1 MIHNKWFSYIN
12 NLYTKFGASL
22 VWRANLV
29 IILSLGQG
37 CRLIGRRI
45 GSNHFEVRYKQP
57 NWGSQ
62 YEDHRS
68 SEFPIMKFLK
78 QLSSSISLKKDEFYN
93 VALCYT
99 FLNEAPAVHTSK
111 FTSHIP
117 FCESVIMEAPTW
129 SGIMWTTKTT
139 KKIQRKIII
148 SPFSLL
154 LCNAISTNVAA
165 CDYAD

>member
-1 MIHNKWFSYIN
+1 
-12 NLYTKFGASL
+12 
-22 VWRANLV
+22 
-29 IILSLGQG
+29 
-37 CRLIGRRI
+37 
-45 GSNHFEVRYKQP
+45 
-57 NWGSQ
+57 
-62 YEDHRS
+62 
-68 SEFPIMKFLK
+68 MKFLK

-139 KKIQRKIII
+139 KKIQRKMEPGNNLFVQFFVAIQNWKTEGNVLQNRQKLI
-148 SPFSLL
+148 SFRG
-154 LCNAISTNVAA
+154 
-165 CDYAD
+165 